1 MLKHYFKFA
10 IRNFRSNKTIFAGSL
25 ATLCLGALCISLLF
39 SHVYNELTMD
49 EFHENVEDI
58 HMVLMKTSPQT
69 EWQSPYRFNA
79 LDYPEIEHSTGIIPF
94 TEDELKF
101 KYDDKT
107 YTPLSIVVDSS
118 FFKVFDFNLKIGNK
132 NTILKDFQSVIL
144 TEAFSKKVFGDENPI
159 GKEVVVKGRMGED
172 IHIVKGIVEV
182 PSNSS
187 MKFDFILPSNYD
199 VVKYS
204 RSLTHY
210 FLAKKDF
217 NKNAFNK
224 KIDTINNGVPNVYPQ
239 LTESKTMAMPFKD
252 IYFDSDLEKLKDR
265 LLLKYGNKK
274 HIDTLIIVMLVI
286 LLISV
291 LNFTNLQIVNVN
303 SIVKNIAIS
312 KVNGAFKR
320 QIIYQRIIENIIL
333 ILLSALLITLLYN
346 LILPYFNA
354 FTKVPLSPP
363 TWQIFVMNASILFL
377 ITSIGLIY
385 PMFAI
390 SRILI
395 TESLKGISDNHKLK
409 GKKSIIVL
417 QYALTFVLVISSIVV
432 TNQLNLMLSKDL
444 GFNSEH
450 VMQVKLYYAPPFNRD
465 MMNWSREEIDTYR
478 KKAQEK
484 PEYINTQLASFSG
497 IKNIGQGNSPL
508 NIFNI
513 DWKTKAESAQYESLN
528 TLTISTTCQE
538 VFGFELLE
546 GRFFDKDID
555 QERGHKMIIN
565 EAAKKYWGIK
575 NIEHVKIDNR
585 FWGENYEIVGVV
597 KDFNYEHLS
606 STPKPLIILY
616 WEDADAD
623 YFIQFYNNQNQESI
637 TQIQQLFNEINPNQT
652 FTYSFLSD
660 EIAALYDK
668 EKRLSTI
675 YIIFTIIAL
684 LISAIG
690 LFTIALYDTQRRIKE
705 IGVRKVNG
713 ATIKDILVM
722 LNKDFIKWVFVAFV
736 IACPIAYYAMSK
748 WLENFAYKTNLSWW
762 VFALAGVFTL
772 IIALLTVSWQSYQA
786 ATQNPVDS
794 LRDE

>member
-1 MLKHYFKFA
+1 MLKHYLKFA
-10 IRNFRSNKTIFAGSL
+10 IRNFQSNKTIFAGSL

-39 SHVYNELTMD
+39 SYVWNELTMD
-49 EFHENVEDI
+49 EFHDDIDNV
-58 HMVLMKTSPQT
+58 HLVLMRTSPQT
-69 EWQSPYRFNA
+69 EWQSPFRFNDM
-79 LDYPEIEHSTGIIPF
+79 DYPEIEHSTGIIPF
-94 TEDELKF
+94 AKDELKF

-132 NTILKDFQSVIL
+132 NAILKDFQSVIL

-187 MKFDFILPSNYD
+187 LEFDFILPYNYD
-199 VVKYS
+199 FTKYS
-204 RSLTHY
+204 RGLTYY
-210 FLAKKDF
+210 FLSRKDF
-217 NKNAFNK
+217 DKTAFNK
-224 KIDTINNGVPNVYPQ
+224 KIDTLNNRVPNVYPQ

-252 IYFDSDLEKLKDR
+252 VYFDSDLNKLKER
-265 LLLKYGNKK
+265 LLLKSGNKK

-286 LLISV
+286 LLISI

-320 QIIYQRIIENIIL
+320 QIVHQRIVENVIL
-333 ILLSALLITLLYN
+333 ILISALLITLLYN

-363 TWQIFVMNASILFL
+363 TWQILLMNASILLL

-385 PMFAI
+385 PIFTI

-395 TESLKGISDNHKLK
+395 IDSLKGTNRHQKLT
-409 GKKSIIVL
+409 GKKAIIAF
-417 QYALTFVLVISSIVV
+417 QYTLASVLVISSIVV

-444 GFNSEH
+444 GFNSEN
-450 VMQVKLYYAPPFNRD
+450 VMQVKLYYQPPFNMKMMEWSQEERD
-465 MMNWSREEIDTYR
+465 AHR
-478 KKAQEK
+478 KKSLEI
-484 PEYINTQLASFSG
+484 PEYINNQLASFPG
-497 IKNIGQGNSPL
+497 VKNIGQGRSPL
-508 NIFNI
+508 DVFHI

-528 TLTISTTCQE
+528 TLTISTECQE
-538 VFGFELLE
+538 VFDFQLLD
-546 GRFFDKDID
+546 GRFFNKELDK
-555 QERGHKMIIN
+555 ERGHKMIIN
-565 EAAKKYWGIK
+565 ETAKKYWGIT

-585 FWGENYEIVGVV
+585 YWGENYEIIGVV

-606 STPKPLIILY
+606 SKPKPLIILY
-616 WEDADAD
+616 WEDSDAD
-623 YFIQFYNNQNQESI
+623 YFLQFYNDENQETI
-637 TQIQQLFNEINPNQT
+637 NQIQALFNEVNPNQT

-660 EIAALYDK
+660 DIAALYDK
-668 EKRLSTI
+668 EKRLSII
-675 YIIFTIIAL
+675 YIIFTVIAL

-713 ATIKDILVM
+713 ATIKDILIM
-722 LNKDFIKWVFVAFV
+722 LNKDFIKWVAVAFI
-736 IACPIAYYAMSK
+736 IATPIAYYAMSK
-748 WLENFAYKTNLSWW
+748 WLENFAYKTTLSWW
-762 VFALAGVFTL
+762 VFALAGIFTL
-772 IIALLTVSWQSYQA
+772 IIALITVSWKSYQA